1 MSPAIG
7 SQSNIPVPP
16 RPSSSQSESSAPN
29 HLSQPQLPQQ
39 GYNQQMQASSMYA
52 TKMHQG
58 IMSSSYPG
66 PHYPQSNYPRQQ
78 GSLGAMPGYGPPQG
92 PAGYPAG
99 RMGTQGGYPYGNSQY
114 GGYGGAN
121 SLMPPPP
128 GPQYP
133 KAAGAASTM
142 GAVPPQ
148 APGVPPRPMY
158 LRQHLQQKMYG
169 YNSPMTPPGGDG
181 ASPSPSEGG
190 PPPPGGGP
198 MPPGACYSQC
208 PPAPM
213 SGPSSLL
220 SQQGGVGGSPP
231 VTGPG
236 QDGGGGGRSQLAPPP
251 TVLDEGSQA
260 SNASASSSLPE
271 EHLGPGDKGGSSKQP
286 PMSHPPTPN
295 TLPSPGGASMSSFHD
310 EFESVSSPS
319 WPRTPAS
326 PVVNSQVYEHHM
338 IKRPDGLLKLYDMS
352 EDPERRA
359 FLDKL
364 IMYND
369 ERGTPITQC
378 PTISKQP
385 LDLFRLYLIVKDR
398 GGFVEVTKAKH
409 WKDVAG
415 VLGIGAS
422 SSAAYTL
429 RKQYIKHLLP
439 FECKFDRGGI
449 DPQPIISQL
458 ESASRKKTKV
468 SPSGASQDYGPPA
481 QTMESYPTSGGY
493 HPGAPYPPSGP
504 PSMMGASE
512 YPCPPGYPPSNHVGG
527 GCEPDGYP
535 PSEEGPYPGE
545 GYPPPHGYPQAP
557 PYAAASQASLS
568 GGSCGYAG
576 PGGDQYGPAAP
587 EGYPHEG
594 GYNGRDPY
602 SSSGYPMRPQAG
614 APPYPP
620 QYQGSHYDRERFEQQ
635 QQAQQQQQQQQ
646 QPQQPQQQQQGASG
660 GAPPSSQP
668 GATAVPP
675 RPQPP
680 PSSQM
685 GAGPPS
691 AAEPLY
697 QYGSSAAA
705 TGPAPPSQ
713 AAAAAGSYQ
722 SRPYPPG
729 PQTTPGQAPPYST
742 PSPQGAA
749 PPPPQGS
756 TPEPYPPTRG
766 PPDQAYQM
774 YPGGGQQVYP
784 GAVTPPQG
792 QGGQPPPTASKAGP
806 YPQQPTVQRD
816 APYPKRHP
824 DFMKP
829 QEPYPPVPPHLGAGP
844 PYVPPQPAQPPAS
857 QQYPDR
863 SQYPYRPPHMMTPPP
878 SSMPQQGWGRGA
890 AESQYRGYPS
900 NAYPPHSGAPPERWE
915 GPRIGD
921 GAPPTGAWGMSR
933 GAPPAQGEPYPPQG
947 PMIGAGGPQVNA
959 MGHHKMAAAYARDR
973 AYPPAGKMP
982 PGGPYG
988 PAPPS
993 RKEVVFP
1000 PDSVEAVMPVATKRR
1015 RLYAKDVSP
1024 VEAWRLMMSLKS
1036 GLLAEG
1042 TWSLDVLSV
1051 LLYDDTSVLYFGL
1064 SHLPGLLETLM
1075 EHFRRCLSLVFNTPD
1090 DLELGYESKAEKE
1103 EVPEPERPWYL
1114 LDRDAPAKDPLEGL
1128 IVPTQIDICD
1138 RTSVLSGPSFT
1149 WRTRCGKVVRTRPD
1163 DDGSLH
1169 VVDGEKRWDVH
1180 EGFTAS
1186 PEHWQLGGGEI
1197 TAHIQTCFE
1206 SDTNNVRFV
1215 RLLTPSKKNV
1225 ERKVSASPH
1234 KVVTTSATPP
1244 ASQDES
1250 RSKLSDML
1258 AKQKAAN
1265 CKREPVVLIE
1275 DIRSKIKLEAGR
1287 VDHIKQEVKEP
1298 EVKEERH
1305 SNDRKRQEEEEQQA
1319 SKKAA
1324 EESKAEPEVVPESE
1338 TKQEEET
1345 TATSTPKAVESE
1357 KEQEVVPSRE
1367 GDDSECRTEKVFPR
1381 LREDR
1386 PRKRPLPEST
1396 EEEAYCRDEPSLCVV
1411 SEAREALGRRCVC
1424 ISTLLRNLSF
1434 VPGNDAEMSKHAG
1447 LLVVLGRLL
1456 LLRHWHA
1463 PRRGAPRHFDQEE
1476 SALDDHCSSLLA
1488 EREWW
1493 WDCLQALRENTLV
1506 CLANMAGQLALA
1518 PFPEEIS
1525 LPLLDGLLHWATCGS
1540 ACARD
1545 PLPQSTLSP
1554 QRLALEALC
1563 KLSVQESNVDLL
1575 LATPPW
1581 SRTEALLGQL
1591 ARWLG
1596 RGQDQVL
1603 RELALVLLSN
1613 VAPAGSGA
1621 ARAVAL
1627 QGPCLAHLLAFVEQ
1641 AEQSALQVANAQGV
1655 AALRENPE
1663 LMGTTLD
1670 MVRRAAATLRCLA
1683 RVPDNRPLF
1692 LQLQPRLLTLVMS
1705 QILDQGVAAILAD
1718 VLFECSQ
1725 QSPPS
1730 PSSQSVPS

>member
-1 MSPAIG
+1 
-7 SQSNIPVPP
+7 
-16 RPSSSQSESSAPN
+16 
-29 HLSQPQLPQQ
+29 
-39 GYNQQMQASSMYA
+39 
-52 TKMHQG
+52 
-58 IMSSSYPG
+58 
-66 PHYPQSNYPRQQ
+66 
-78 GSLGAMPGYGPPQG
+78 
-92 PAGYPAG
+92 
-99 RMGTQGGYPYGNSQY
+99 
-114 GGYGGAN
+114 
-121 SLMPPPP
+121 
-128 GPQYP
+128 
-133 KAAGAASTM
+133 
-142 GAVPPQ
+142 
-148 APGVPPRPMY
+148 
-158 LRQHLQQKMYG
+158 
-169 YNSPMTPPGGDG
+169 
-181 ASPSPSEGG
+181 
-190 PPPPGGGP
+190 
-198 MPPGACYSQC
+198 
-208 PPAPM
+208 
-213 SGPSSLL
+213 
-220 SQQGGVGGSPP
+220 
-231 VTGPG
+231 
-236 QDGGGGGRSQLAPPP
+236 
-251 TVLDEGSQA
+251 
-260 SNASASSSLPE
+260 
-271 EHLGPGDKGGSSKQP
+271 
-286 PMSHPPTPN
+286 
-295 TLPSPGGASMSSFHD
+295 
-310 EFESVSSPS
+310 
-319 WPRTPAS
+319 
-326 PVVNSQVYEHHM
+326 
-338 IKRPDGLLKLYDMS
+338 
-352 EDPERRA
+352 
-359 FLDKL
+359 
-364 IMYND
+364 
-369 ERGTPITQC
+369 
-378 PTISKQP
+378 
-385 LDLFRLYLIVKDR
+385 
-398 GGFVEVTKAKH
+398 
-409 WKDVAG
+409 
-415 VLGIGAS
+415 
-422 SSAAYTL
+422 
-429 RKQYIKHLLP
+429 
-439 FECKFDRGGI
+439 
-449 DPQPIISQL
+449 
-458 ESASRKKTKV
+458 
-468 SPSGASQDYGPPA
+468 
-481 QTMESYPTSGGY
+481 
-493 HPGAPYPPSGP
+493 
-504 PSMMGASE
+504 
-512 YPCPPGYPPSNHVGG
+512 
-527 GCEPDGYP
+527 
-535 PSEEGPYPGE
+535 
-545 GYPPPHGYPQAP
+545 
-557 PYAAASQASLS
+557 
-568 GGSCGYAG
+568 
-576 PGGDQYGPAAP
+576 
-587 EGYPHEG
+587 
-594 GYNGRDPY
+594 
-602 SSSGYPMRPQAG
+602 
-614 APPYPP
+614 
-620 QYQGSHYDRERFEQQ
+620 
-635 QQAQQQQQQQQ
+635 
-646 QPQQPQQQQQGASG
+646 
-660 GAPPSSQP
+660 
-668 GATAVPP
+668 
-675 RPQPP
+675 
-680 PSSQM
+680 
-685 GAGPPS
+685 
-691 AAEPLY
+691 
-697 QYGSSAAA
+697 
-705 TGPAPPSQ
+705 
-713 AAAAAGSYQ
+713 
-722 SRPYPPG
+722 
-729 PQTTPGQAPPYST
+729 
-742 PSPQGAA
+742 
-749 PPPPQGS
+749 
-756 TPEPYPPTRG
+756 
-766 PPDQAYQM
+766 
-774 YPGGGQQVYP
+774 
-784 GAVTPPQG
+784 
-792 QGGQPPPTASKAGP
+792 
-806 YPQQPTVQRD
+806 
-816 APYPKRHP
+816 
-824 DFMKP
+824 
-829 QEPYPPVPPHLGAGP
+829 
-844 PYVPPQPAQPPAS
+844 
-857 QQYPDR
+857 
-863 SQYPYRPPHMMTPPP
+863 
-878 SSMPQQGWGRGA
+878 
-890 AESQYRGYPS
+890 
-900 NAYPPHSGAPPERWE
+900 
-915 GPRIGD
+915 
-921 GAPPTGAWGMSR
+921 
-933 GAPPAQGEPYPPQG
+933 
-947 PMIGAGGPQVNA
+947 MIGAGGPQVNA

-1024 VEAWRLMMSLKS
+1024 LEAWRLMMSLKS
-1036 GLLAEG
+1036 GLLAES
-1042 TWSLDVLSV
+1042 TWALDVLSV
-1051 LLYDDTSVLYFGL
+1051 LLYDDSTVLYFGL

-1090 DLELGYESKAEKE
+1090 DLELGYESKAENE

-1149 WRTRCGKVVRTRPD
+1149 WRTRCGKAVRTRPD

-1215 RLLTPSKKNV
+1215 RLLTPSKKNA
-1225 ERKVSASPH
+1225 EHKVSASPH

-1244 ASQDES
+1244 SQDES

-1258 AKQKAAN
+1258 AKQLAN
-1265 CKREPVVLIE
+1265 CKRGPVVLIE

-1305 SNDRKRQEEEEQQA
+1305 SNDRKRQEEEA
-1319 SKKAA
+1319 SKKA
-1324 EESKAEPEVVPESE
+1324 EESKPEAEAVPESE

-1345 TATSTPKAVESE
+1345 TATTTPPKAVESE
-1357 KEQEVVPSRE
+1357 KEEEVVPSKE
-1367 GDDSECRTEKVFPR
+1367 SDDSECRTEKVFPR
-1381 LREDR
+1381 LREER
-1386 PRKRPLPEST
+1386 PRKRPLPDST

-1411 SEAREALGRRCVC
+1411 SEAQEALGRRCVC

-1476 SALDDHCSSLLA
+1476 NALDDHCSSLLA

-1493 WDCLQALRENTLV
+1493 WDWLQALRENTLV

-1705 QILDQGVAAILAD
+1705 QILDQGVAAILAE

-1725 QSPPS
+1725 QAPPS

>member
-1 MSPAIG
+1 
-7 SQSNIPVPP
+7 
-16 RPSSSQSESSAPN
+16 
-29 HLSQPQLPQQ
+29 
-39 GYNQQMQASSMYA
+39 
-52 TKMHQG
+52 
-58 IMSSSYPG
+58 
-66 PHYPQSNYPRQQ
+66 
-78 GSLGAMPGYGPPQG
+78 
-92 PAGYPAG
+92 
-99 RMGTQGGYPYGNSQY
+99 
-114 GGYGGAN
+114 
-121 SLMPPPP
+121 
-128 GPQYP
+128 
-133 KAAGAASTM
+133 
-142 GAVPPQ
+142 
-148 APGVPPRPMY
+148 
-158 LRQHLQQKMYG
+158 
-169 YNSPMTPPGGDG
+169 
-181 ASPSPSEGG
+181 
-190 PPPPGGGP
+190 

-236 QDGGGGGRSQLAPPP
+236 QDGVGGSGGRPQLAPPP

-364 IMYND
+364 IVYND

-458 ESASRKKTKV
+458 ESASRKKAKGTM

-481 QTMESYPTSGGY
+481 QTMESYPSSGGY

-602 SSSGYPMRPQAG
+602 SSSGYPMRPQSG

-620 QYQGSHYDRERFEQQ
+620 QYQGSHYDRERYEQQ
-635 QQAQQQQQQQQ
+635 QQAQQQQQQQPQ
-646 QPQQPQQQQQGASG
+646 QQPQQQQQGASG

-668 GATAVPP
+668 GATAAPP

-685 GAGPPS
+685 GTGPPS

-705 TGPAPPSQ
+705 TGPTPPSQ
-713 AAAAAGSYQ
+713 AVAAAAAAGSYQ

-729 PQTTPGQAPPYST
+729 PPTTPGQASPYST
-742 PSPQGAA
+742 PPTQGVAP

-756 TPEPYPPTRG
+756 TPEPYPPTRV
-766 PPDQAYQM
+766 PPEQAYQM

-784 GAVTPPQG
+784 GGVTPPQG

-806 YPQQPTVQRD
+806 YPQQPSVQRD

-829 QEPYPPVPPHLGAGP
+829 QEPYPPPPPHMGAG
-844 PYVPPQPAQPPAS
+844 PYVPPQQAQPPAT

-947 PMIGAGGPQVNA
+947 PMIGTGGPQVNA

-988 PAPPS
+988 SAPPS

-1024 VEAWRLMMSLKS
+1024 LEAWRLMMCLKS
-1036 GLLAEG
+1036 GLLAES
-1042 TWSLDVLSV
+1042 TWALDVLSV
-1051 LLYDDTSVLYFGL
+1051 LLYDDSTVLYFGL

-1075 EHFRRCLSLVFNTPD
+1075 EHFRRCLSLVFSTCD

-1103 EVPEPERPWYL
+1103 EVSEPERPWYL
-1114 LDRDAPAKDPLEGL
+1114 LDRDAPVKDPLEGL

-1138 RTSVLSGPSFT
+1138 RMSVLTGPSFT
-1149 WRTRCGKVVRTRPD
+1149 WRTRCGKAVRTRPD

-1225 ERKVSASPH
+1225 EHKVNASPP
-1234 KVVTTSATPP
+1234 KVVATITTPTTN
-1244 ASQDES
+1244 QDQS
-1250 RSKLSDML
+1250 RSKLSELL

-1265 CKREPVVLIE
+1265 CKRDPVVLIE
-1275 DIRSKIKLEAGR
+1275 DIRSKIKLESGR
-1287 VDHIKQEVKEP
+1287 VDHIKQ

-1305 SNDRKRQEEEEQQA
+1305 SNDRKREEEKEEA
-1319 SKKAA
+1319 SKKV
-1324 EESKAEPEVVPESE
+1324 EENKPEAEVVQESE
-1338 TKQEEET
+1338 TKPEET
-1345 TATSTPKAVESE
+1345 TTTTPEAVESE
-1357 KEQEVVPSRE
+1357 KEEEVVLSKE
-1367 GDDSECRTEKVFPR
+1367 GDSECRTEEKVFPR
-1381 LREDR
+1381 LREER
-1386 PRKRPLPEST
+1386 PRKRPLPESL

-1476 SALDDHCSSLLA
+1476 NALDDHCSSLLA

-1493 WDCLQALRENTLV
+1493 WDWLQALRENTLV
-1506 CLANMAGQLALA
+1506 CLANMAGQLTLA

-1581 SRTEALLGQL
+1581 SRTEVLLGQL

-1655 AALRENPE
+1655 AALRDNPE

-1692 LQLQPRLLTLVMS
+1692 LQLQPRLLSLVMS

-1725 QSPPS
+1725 QVPT
-1730 PSSQSVPS
+1730 SSSSSKSAAVPS

>member
-1 MSPAIG
+1 
-7 SQSNIPVPP
+7 
-16 RPSSSQSESSAPN
+16 
-29 HLSQPQLPQQ
+29 
-39 GYNQQMQASSMYA
+39 MYA
-52 TKMHQG
+52 AKMHQG

-78 GSLGAMPGYGPPQG
+78 GGLGAMPGYGPPQG
-92 PAGYPAG
+92 PGGYPAG
-99 RMGTQGGYPYGNSQY
+99 RMGSQGGYPYGNSQY

-133 KAAGAASTM
+133 KAAGAASSM

-148 APGVPPRPMY
+148 APGGPTRPMY

-169 YNSPMTPPGGDG
+169 YSSPMTPPGGDG

-208 PPAPM
+208 PPASM

-236 QDGGGGGRSQLAPPP
+236 QDGVGGGGGRPQLAPPP

-364 IMYND
+364 IVYND

-458 ESASRKKTKV
+458 ESASRKKAKGTM

-481 QTMESYPTSGGY
+481 QTMESYPSSGGY

-602 SSSGYPMRPQAG
+602 SSSGYPMRPQSG

-620 QYQGSHYDRERFEQQ
+620 QYQGSHYDRERYEQQ
-635 QQAQQQQQQQQ
+635 QQAQQQQQQQPQ
-646 QPQQPQQQQQGASG
+646 QQPQQQQQGASG

-668 GATAVPP
+668 GATAAPP

-685 GAGPPS
+685 GTGPPS

-705 TGPAPPSQ
+705 TGPTPPSQ
-713 AAAAAGSYQ
+713 AVAAAAAAGSYQ

-729 PQTTPGQAPPYST
+729 PPTTPGQASPYST
-742 PSPQGAA
+742 PPTQGVAP

-756 TPEPYPPTRG
+756 TPEPYPPTRV
-766 PPDQAYQM
+766 PPEQAYQM

-784 GAVTPPQG
+784 GGVTPPQG

-806 YPQQPTVQRD
+806 YPQQPSVQRD

-829 QEPYPPVPPHLGAGP
+829 QEPYPPPPPHMGAG
-844 PYVPPQPAQPPAS
+844 PYVPPQQAQPPAT

-947 PMIGAGGPQVNA
+947 PMIGTGGPQVNA

-988 PAPPS
+988 SAPPS

-1024 VEAWRLMMSLKS
+1024 LEAWRLMMCLKS
-1036 GLLAEG
+1036 GLLAES
-1042 TWSLDVLSV
+1042 TWALDVLSV
-1051 LLYDDTSVLYFGL
+1051 LLYDDSTVLYFGL

-1075 EHFRRCLSLVFNTPD
+1075 EHFRRCLSLVFSTCD

-1103 EVPEPERPWYL
+1103 EVSEPERPWYL
-1114 LDRDAPAKDPLEGL
+1114 LDRDAPVKDPLEGL

-1138 RTSVLSGPSFT
+1138 RMSVLTGPSFT
-1149 WRTRCGKVVRTRPD
+1149 WRTRCGKAVRTRPD

-1225 ERKVSASPH
+1225 EHKVNASPP
-1234 KVVTTSATPP
+1234 KVVATTTTPTTN
-1244 ASQDES
+1244 QDQS
-1250 RSKLSDML
+1250 RSKLSELL

-1265 CKREPVVLIE
+1265 CKRDPVVLIE
-1275 DIRSKIKLEAGR
+1275 DIRSKIKLESGR
-1287 VDHIKQEVKEP
+1287 VDHIKQ

-1305 SNDRKRQEEEEQQA
+1305 SNDRKREEEKEEA
-1319 SKKAA
+1319 SKKV
-1324 EESKAEPEVVPESE
+1324 EENKPEAEVVQESE
-1338 TKQEEET
+1338 TKPEQT
-1345 TATSTPKAVESE
+1345 TTTTPEAVESE
-1357 KEQEVVPSRE
+1357 KEEEVVLSKE
-1367 GDDSECRTEKVFPR
+1367 GDSECRTEEKVFPR
-1381 LREDR
+1381 LREER
-1386 PRKRPLPEST
+1386 PRKRPLPESL

-1476 SALDDHCSSLLA
+1476 NALDDHCSSLLA

-1493 WDCLQALRENTLV
+1493 WDWLQALRENTLV
-1506 CLANMAGQLALA
+1506 CLANMAGQLTLA

-1581 SRTEALLGQL
+1581 SRTEVLLGQL

-1655 AALRENPE
+1655 AALRDNPE

-1692 LQLQPRLLTLVMS
+1692 LQLQPRLLSLVMS

-1725 QSPPS
+1725 QVPT
-1730 PSSQSVPS
+1730 SSSSSKSAAVPS

>member
-1 MSPAIG
+1 
-7 SQSNIPVPP
+7 
-16 RPSSSQSESSAPN
+16 
-29 HLSQPQLPQQ
+29 
-39 GYNQQMQASSMYA
+39 
-52 TKMHQG
+52 MHPG

-66 PHYPQSNYPRQQ
+66 PHYPQSSYPRQQ
-78 GSLGAMPGYGPPQG
+78 QQGGLGAMPGYGPPQG
-92 PAGYPAG
+92 GGYPAAG
-99 RMGTQGGYPYGNSQY
+99 RMAAAQGGGYPYGNASSSQY

-128 GPQYP
+128 GPQQYP
-133 KAAGAASTM
+133 KGAAGGGGGAAAL
-142 GAVPPQ
+142 GAAMPPGGQ
-148 APGVPPRPMY
+148 QGPPPARPMY

-169 YNSPMTPPGGDG
+169 YSSPMTPPEG
-181 ASPSPSEGG
+181 ASPSDA
-190 PPPPGGGP
+190 PPP
-198 MPPGACYSQC
+198 PPGACYSQC

-213 SGPSSLL
+213 GGPSAVLL
-220 SQQGGVGGSPP
+220 SQQQQQGVGGSPP
-231 VTGPG
+231 VVGPG
-236 QDGGGGGRSQLAPPP
+236 QEGGGGRPPP
-251 TVLDEGSQA
+251 PAVLDEGSQA

-271 EHLGPGDKGGSSKQP
+271 EHLGPDKGGSGSKQP

-364 IMYND
+364 IVYND

-458 ESASRKKTKV
+458 ESASRKKAKGGTM
-468 SPSGASQDYGPPA
+468 SPSGGSAPPPQGASQDYGPPA
-481 QTMESYPTSGGY
+481 QSMEGYPSSGGY
-493 HPGAPYPPSGP
+493 HHPGAPYPAGGP

-512 YPCPPGYPPSNHVGG
+512 YPCPPGYPPSNHVGA
-527 GCEPDGYP
+527 EPDGYP
-535 PSEEGPYPGE
+535 PTDEGPYPGE
-545 GYPPPHGYPQAP
+545 GYPPHGYPHQAP
-557 PYAAASQASLS
+557 PYAAATQSSLS

-576 PGGDQYGPAAP
+576 PGGEQYGPA
-587 EGYPHEG
+587 EGYHHEG
-594 GYNGRDPY
+594 PGYNGRGAADPY
-602 SSSGYPMRPQAG
+602 GYPMRSGAAG
-614 APPYPP
+614 PYPP
-620 QYQGSHYDRERFEQQ
+620 QYQGTHYDRERYEQ
-635 QQAQQQQQQQQ
+635 QQAQQQQQ
-646 QPQQPQQQQQGASG
+646 GASVG
-660 GAPPSSQP
+660 GAPSSQP
-668 GATAVPP
+668 GAAAAPS

-685 GAGPPS
+685 GAGPPPS

-697 QYGSSAAA
+697 PYGSSPAA
-705 TGPAPPSQ
+705 TGGAPPPSQ
-713 AAAAAGSYQ
+713 SAAAAAGSYQ
-722 SRPYPPG
+722 SRPYPPPTAG
-729 PQTTPGQAPPYST
+729 SQAPPYAS
-742 PSPQGAA
+742 A
-749 PPPPQGS
+749 PPPPGAATAPPPQGA
-756 TPEPYPPTRG
+756 TPEPYPGPAARG
-766 PPDQAYQM
+766 PPDQAYQVYPGSGQQVG
-774 YPGGGQQVYP
+774 YPGGG
-784 GAVTPPQG
+784 ATPP
-792 QGGQPPPTASKAGP
+792 QGGQPPPPAAAAGKPGP
-806 YPQQPTVQRD
+806 YPPQPTQRE

-829 QEPYPPVPPHLGAGP
+829 QEPYPPSPHMAAAAGGS
-844 PYVPPQPAQPPAS
+844 PYPPPQAPQPQQAPPLPATQ

-878 SSMPQQGWGRGA
+878 ASMAPQQGWGRGG
-890 AESQYRGYPS
+890 AESQYRGYP
-900 NAYPPHSGAPPERWE
+900 NTAYPPHSGAPPERWE

-921 GAPPTGAWGMSR
+921 GAPPAWGSSR
-933 GAPPAQGEPYPPQG
+933 GVPPAPQGEPYPPPLLPQ
-947 PMIGAGGPQVNA
+947 QVNA
-959 MGHHKMAAAYARDR
+959 LAHHKLAAAYARDR
-973 AYPPAGKMP
+973 GPYPPPPATTGGGKMLQQQP
-982 PGGPYG
+982 SGGPYG
-988 PAPPS
+988 GS
-993 RKEVVFP
+993 SSSSLRKEVVFP
-1000 PDSVEAVMPVATKRR
+1000 PDSVEAVLPVGTKRR

-1024 VEAWRLMMSLKS
+1024 LEAWRLMMCLKS
-1036 GLLAEG
+1036 GLLAES
-1042 TWSLDVLSV
+1042 TWALDVLSV
-1051 LLYDDTSVLYFGL
+1051 LLYDDSTVLYFGL

-1075 EHFRRCLSLVFNTPD
+1075 EHFRRCLALVFDTPD
-1090 DLELGYESKAEKE
+1090 DLEMGYEE
-1103 EVPEPERPWYL
+1103 ESSREEEQEERPWYL
-1114 LDRDAPAKDPLEGL
+1114 LDRDCPARDPLEGL
-1128 IVPTQIDICD
+1128 VVPTQIDPSD
-1138 RTSVLSGPSFT
+1138 RIAVLPGPGFT
-1149 WRTRCGKVVRTRPD
+1149 WRTRCGKAVRARPD
-1163 DDGSLH
+1163 DEGSLH
-1169 VVDGEKRWDVH
+1169 VLDGEKRWDVH

-1197 TAHIQTCFE
+1197 TAHIETCFE
-1206 SDTNNVRFV
+1206 VEANNVRFV
-1215 RLLTPSKKNV
+1215 RLMAPSSSAEQKTELKKEPEEEMEEEEAEEEEEEEALPLAAEKV
-1225 ERKVSASPH
+1225 ATSRRERCAS
-1234 KVVTTSATPP
+1234 S
-1244 ASQDES
+1244 SQ
-1250 RSKLSDML
+1250 LSEVL

-1275 DIRSKIKLEAGR
+1275 DIRSKIKLEAVR
-1287 VDHIKQEVKEP
+1287 VDHIKQEVKE
-1298 EVKEERH
+1298 ERQ
-1305 SNDRKRQEEEEQQA
+1305 SNDRRRQEEEPSSRRE
-1319 SKKAA
+1319 
-1324 EESKAEPEVVPESE
+1324 EESSSADTVV
-1338 TKQEEET
+1338 TTTQEAAARPDERDRPDDEMDKDGAGEED
-1345 TATSTPKAVESE
+1345 AAGGDG
-1357 KEQEVVPSRE
+1357 E
-1367 GDDSECRTEKVFPR
+1367 GEGGECRTEEKVFPR
-1381 LREDR
+1381 VREEGS
-1386 PRKRPLPEST
+1386 RKRPPAEAL

-1434 VPGNDAEMSKHAG
+1434 VPGNDAEMSKHSG
-1447 LLVVLGRLL
+1447 LLVLLGRLL

-1463 PRRGAPRHFDQEE
+1463 PRRGAPRHYDQEE
-1476 SALDDHCSSLLA
+1476 SASAEAHCSSLLA

-1493 WDCLQALRENTLV
+1493 WEGLQALRENTLV
-1506 CLANMAGQLALA
+1506 CLANMAGQLSLA

-1525 LPLLDGLLHWATCGS
+1525 RPLLDGLLHWATCGS

-1545 PLPQSTLSP
+1545 PLPQSALSP

-1563 KLSVQESNVDLL
+1563 KLSVQEANVDLL

-1581 SRTEALLGQL
+1581 GRTRALLGQL

-1655 AALRENPE
+1655 AALRDNPE

-1692 LQLQPRLLTLVMS
+1692 LQLQPRLLALVMS

-1725 QSPPS
+1725 QPQPQPS
-1730 PSSQSVPS
+1730 

>member
-1 MSPAIG
+1 
-7 SQSNIPVPP
+7 
-16 RPSSSQSESSAPN
+16 
-29 HLSQPQLPQQ
+29 
-39 GYNQQMQASSMYA
+39 MYA
-52 TKMHQG
+52 AKMHQG

-78 GSLGAMPGYGPPQG
+78 GGLGAMPGYGPPQG
-92 PAGYPAG
+92 PGGYPAG
-99 RMGTQGGYPYGNSQY
+99 RMGSQGGYPYGNSQY

-133 KAAGAASTM
+133 KAAGAASSM
-142 GAVPPQ
+142 GVVPPQ
-148 APGVPPRPMY
+148 APGGTTRPMY

-169 YNSPMTPPGGDG
+169 YSSPMTPPGGDG

-236 QDGGGGGRSQLAPPP
+236 QDGVGGSGGRPQLAPPP

-364 IMYND
+364 IVYND

-458 ESASRKKTKV
+458 ESASRKKAKGTM

-481 QTMESYPTSGGY
+481 QTMESYPSSGGY

-602 SSSGYPMRPQAG
+602 SSSGYPMRPQSG

-620 QYQGSHYDRERFEQQ
+620 QYQGSHYDRERYEQQ
-635 QQAQQQQQQQQ
+635 QQAQQQQQQQPQ
-646 QPQQPQQQQQGASG
+646 QQPQQQQQGASG

-668 GATAVPP
+668 GATAAPP

-685 GAGPPS
+685 GTGPPS

-705 TGPAPPSQ
+705 TGPTPPSQ
-713 AAAAAGSYQ
+713 AVAAAAAAGSYQ

-729 PQTTPGQAPPYST
+729 PPTTPGQASPYST
-742 PSPQGAA
+742 PPTQGVAP

-756 TPEPYPPTRG
+756 TPEPYPPTRV
-766 PPDQAYQM
+766 PPEQAYQM

-784 GAVTPPQG
+784 GGVTPPQG

-806 YPQQPTVQRD
+806 YPQQPSVQRD

-829 QEPYPPVPPHLGAGP
+829 QEPYPPPPPHMGAG
-844 PYVPPQPAQPPAS
+844 PYVPPQQAQPPAT

-947 PMIGAGGPQVNA
+947 PMIGTGGPQVNA

-988 PAPPS
+988 SAPPS

-1024 VEAWRLMMSLKS
+1024 LEAWRLMMCLKS
-1036 GLLAEG
+1036 GLLAES
-1042 TWSLDVLSV
+1042 TWALDVLSV
-1051 LLYDDTSVLYFGL
+1051 LLYDDSTVLYFGL

-1075 EHFRRCLSLVFNTPD
+1075 EHFRRCLSLVFSTCD

-1103 EVPEPERPWYL
+1103 EVSEPERPWYL
-1114 LDRDAPAKDPLEGL
+1114 LDRDAPVKDPLEGL

-1138 RTSVLSGPSFT
+1138 RMSVLTGPSFT
-1149 WRTRCGKVVRTRPD
+1149 WRTRCGKAVRTRPD

-1225 ERKVSASPH
+1225 EHKVNASPP
-1234 KVVTTSATPP
+1234 KVVATITTPTTN
-1244 ASQDES
+1244 QDQS
-1250 RSKLSDML
+1250 RSKLSELL

-1265 CKREPVVLIE
+1265 CKRDPVVLIE
-1275 DIRSKIKLEAGR
+1275 DIRSKIKLESGR
-1287 VDHIKQEVKEP
+1287 VDHIKQ

-1305 SNDRKRQEEEEQQA
+1305 SNDRKREEEKEEA
-1319 SKKAA
+1319 SKKV
-1324 EESKAEPEVVPESE
+1324 EENKPEAEVVQESE
-1338 TKQEEET
+1338 TKPEET
-1345 TATSTPKAVESE
+1345 TTTTPEAVESE
-1357 KEQEVVPSRE
+1357 KEEEVVLSKE
-1367 GDDSECRTEKVFPR
+1367 GDSECRTEEKVFPR
-1381 LREDR
+1381 LREER
-1386 PRKRPLPEST
+1386 PRKRPLPESL

-1476 SALDDHCSSLLA
+1476 NALDDHCSSLLA

-1493 WDCLQALRENTLV
+1493 WDWLQALRENTLV
-1506 CLANMAGQLALA
+1506 CLANMAGQLTLA

-1581 SRTEALLGQL
+1581 SRTEVLLGQL

-1655 AALRENPE
+1655 AALRDNPE

-1692 LQLQPRLLTLVMS
+1692 LQLQPRLLSLVMS

-1725 QSPPS
+1725 QVPT
-1730 PSSQSVPS
+1730 SSSSSKSAAVPS